1 MRIGRNVFWI
11 EVRGVALNS
20 CINRRHCARLDDDD
34 AVFRPLVA
42 GAHAIDG
49 GPQTVRSEIAIATAA
64 RRQNRRWKG
73 PGGLLAVAGGGAAA
87 CGGVSGAGGPDPGP
101 GAE

>member
-1 MRIGRNVFWI
+1 MRIRRNVFWI

-34 AVFRPLVA
+34 AVFHPLVA

-73 PGGLLAVAGGGAAA
+73 PGGILAVAGGGSVA
-87 CGGVSGAGGPDPGP
+87 CGGVDAPVVHDPAP
-101 GAE
+101 WR